1 MRDLSVA
8 HINRAGTGN
17 FKVKAHCGQYC
28 RLDKPIYLKI
38 TSFSLMITLATTG
51 VKNMS
56 SAPYDVSMP
65 SGCSQ
70 KTHTE
75 NGCLLCKAVLPP
87 LHRKQEVPL

>member
-1 MRDLSVA
+1 
-8 HINRAGTGN
+8 
-17 FKVKAHCGQYC
+17 
-28 RLDKPIYLKI
+28 
-38 TSFSLMITLATTG
+38 MITLATTG

-75 NGCLLCKAVLPP
+75 NGAFSARLFCPP